1 MRIKIKK
8 GHQIICVKRINERN
22 VKQRML
28 VDPDLS
34 GEFIRCSIVSEILSK
49 SFAVLILCNFLIKQ
63 KVELVSFPFCQGA
76 DSSLSEKK
84 E

>member
-1 MRIKIKK
+1 M
-8 GHQIICVKRINERN
+8 ICVKRINERN

-28 VDPDLS
+28 FERS
-34 GEFIRCSIVSEILSK
+34 EFIRCSVVSEILCK

-76 DSSLSEKK
+76 DSGLSGKK
-84 E
+84 V